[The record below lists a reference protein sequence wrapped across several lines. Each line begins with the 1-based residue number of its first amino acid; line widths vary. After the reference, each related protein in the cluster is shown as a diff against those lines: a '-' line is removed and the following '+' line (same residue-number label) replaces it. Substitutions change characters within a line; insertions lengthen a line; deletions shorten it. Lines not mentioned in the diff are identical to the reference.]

1 MPVDHSGAAPAA
13 STRPRLH
20 TELVPCPD
28 LAELAREWDDLAGRS
43 DGHFFTS
50 WTWMG
55 SWLATLPPAQRP
67 WLLRTR
73 EAGGDHL
80 TLGLA
85 LLGRHTTRRHG
96 FVRSRGL
103 FLSATGDEVLDDITI
118 EYNQPRLDRRCAA
131 AVLQAMQAHLFDQ
144 VADWDE
150 LVLPGLAV
158 SPAGLHA
165 LAQGATGC
173 RLLVDE
179 KRAHQL
185 DLDLVRQAGGLGQHL
200 GQRLRY
206 RLRKT
211 RKACEAHGPLS
222 LQAATTADQAHDYLD
237 RLIALHQP
245 YWQQRGQPGAFA
257 SDYARAFHHRLVG
270 AALARGQLQLLHIQA
285 GTQTIGYLYNFLQY
299 GQVYSYQSAFEHQAL
314 PPSVTPGQL
323 CHALAIDAS
332 AQAGHRVYDFM
343 AGDHR
348 YKRELA
354 SHSRLMRWVVLQR
367 PRLDL
372 RLEHQLRRLK
382 RRIVGCTQRH
392 AAGPEA

>member
-1 MPVDHSGAAPAA
+1 VPVDHFAAAPAA
-13 STRPRLH
+13 SARPPLH

-73 EAGGDHL
+73 AADSCDQ

-85 LLGRHTTRRHG
+85 LLGRCTVHRHG
-96 FVRSRGL
+96 FVHSRSL
-103 FLSATGDEVLDDITI
+103 FLGATGDEVLDDITI
-118 EYNQPRLDRRCAA
+118 EYNQPRLDRRCAT
-131 AVLQAMQAHLFDQ
+131 AVLQAMQDHLIHRL
-144 VADWDE
+144 ADWDE
-150 LVLPGLAV
+150 LVLPGLDA
-158 SPAGLHA
+158 SPARLDA
-165 LAQGATGC
+165 LTRGSTGY

-179 KRAHQL
+179 KRAHRL
-185 DLDLVRQAGGLGQHL
+185 DLDLVRQAGSLSQHL

-222 LQAATTADQAHDYLD
+222 LQAATTTDQAHDYLD
-237 RLIALHQP
+237 RLITLHQP

-270 AALARGQLQLLHIQA
+270 EALARGQLQLLHIHA
-285 GTQTIGYLYNFLQY
+285 GTQTIGYLYNFLQD
-299 GQVYSYQSAFEHQAL
+299 GHVYSYQSAFEHQAL
-314 PPSVTPGQL
+314 PSSVTPGQL

-372 RLEHQLRRLK
+372 RLEHQLRLFK
-382 RRIVGCTQRH
+382 RQLVALRQRRS
-392 AAGPEA
+392 ARP